1 MSTGIIDQITL
12 ECLMNKDIY
21 NKIMAHKT
29 LVTKKNQDKEFY
41 HNRILHLFE
50 QLMTNTQPEGLM
62 QDVTYAFENYVKT
75 CIRYFKIIDE
85 SDIIQQDYNGSPSK
99 HHSTLECLEESNN
112 ELEDEDELEY
122 EDEEDN
128 ESEEGDNES
137 DEDEDELEDED
148 EDNESEDDELDDE
161 EVSEHCVGKKEEPYE
176 LASAHKSRYF
186 NEDALCAIISED
198 EEDSD
203 EIKEPKTE
211 VKEVKEE
218 KKAPN
223 NQANV
228 LAPIA
233 LKGRLD
239 IFMRGGKQ
247 EQAPRNKP
255 VKEIVPKVKDINLEN
270 PELKNKGI
278 GNKWKEKNW

>member
-12 ECLMNKDIY
+12 ECLMNKDTY
-21 NKIMAHKT
+21 NKIMANKT

-50 QLMTNTQPEGLM
+50 QLMTNTQPEGMM

-99 HHSTLECLEESNN
+99 HQATLECVEESNN
-112 ELEDEDELEY
+112 ELDELEEEL
-122 EDEEDN
+122 EDDEND
-128 ESEEGDNES
+128 ESE
-137 DEDEDELEDED
+137 DEDEDEDDESE
-148 EDNESEDDELDDE
+148 EDNDESDEELDEDE
-161 EVSEHCVGKKEEPYE
+161 EVSEHCIGTKEDP
-176 LASAHKSRYF
+176 APAHKSRYF

-203 EIKEPKTE
+203 EVNEQKTQ
-211 VKEVKEE
+211 VKEE
-218 KKAPN
+218 KKQPN
-223 NQANV
+223 NNV
-228 LAPIA
+228 PVVAPFA

-239 IFMRGGKQ
+239 IFMRGIKQ
-247 EQAPRNKP
+247 EPLPRNKT
-255 VKEIVPKVKDINLEN
+255 VKDIVPKVKDINLEN

-278 GNKWKEKNW
+278 GKRNG

>member
-12 ECLMNKDIY
+12 ECLMNKDTY
-21 NKIMAHKT
+21 NKIMANKT
-29 LVTKKNQDKEFY
+29 LVAKKNQDKEFY

-50 QLMTNTQPEGLM
+50 QLMTNTQPEGMM

-99 HHSTLECLEESNN
+99 HQATLECVEESNN
-112 ELEDEDELEY
+112 ELDELE
-122 EDEEDN
+122 E
-128 ESEEGDNES
+128 
-137 DEDEDELEDED
+137 ELEDEENDESEEED
-148 EDNESEDDELDDE
+148 EDDESEEEDDELDEDESEEDE
-161 EVSEHCVGKKEEPYE
+161 EVSEHCIGKKED
-176 LASAHKSRYF
+176 LAPAHKSRYF

-203 EIKEPKTE
+203 EVNEPKTQ
-211 VKEVKEE
+211 VKEE
-218 KKAPN
+218 KKPPN
-223 NQANV
+223 NNV
-228 LAPIA
+228 PVVAPFA

-239 IFMRGGKQ
+239 IFMRGVKQ
-247 EQAPRNKP
+247 EPLSRNKT
-255 VKEIVPKVKDINLEN
+255 VKDIVPKVKDINLEN

-278 GNKWKEKNW
+278 GKRNG

>member
-1 MSTGIIDQITL
+1 M
-12 ECLMNKDIY
+12 
-21 NKIMAHKT
+21 
-29 LVTKKNQDKEFY
+29 
-41 HNRILHLFE
+41 
-50 QLMTNTQPEGLM
+50 M

-85 SDIIQQDYNGSPSK
+85 SDIIQQDYNGSPIK
-99 HHSTLECLEESNN
+99 HQATLECVEESNN
-112 ELEDEDELEY
+112 ELDELE
-122 EDEEDN
+122 E
-128 ESEEGDNES
+128 
-137 DEDEDELEDED
+137 ELEDEENDESDELD
-148 EDNESEDDELDDE
+148 EDDESEQQDDESEDELDDESDEDE
-161 EVSEHCVGKKEEPYE
+161 EVSEHCIGTKEEPYE
-176 LASAHKSRYF
+176 PAPAHKSRYF

-203 EIKEPKTE
+203 EVKEPKTE
-211 VKEVKEE
+211 VKEVKKEKNE
-218 KKAPN
+218 KKALN

-255 VKEIVPKVKDINLEN
+255 VKDIVPKVKDINLEN

-278 GNKWKEKNW
+278 GKEWKEKNW

>member
-12 ECLMNKDIY
+12 ECLMNKDTY

-50 QLMTNTQPEGLM
+50 QLMTNTQPEGMM

-99 HHSTLECLEESNN
+99 HQASLECVEESNN
-112 ELEDEDELEY
+112 ELDELEDELEDEENDELDQENELD
-122 EDEEDN
+122 EDESEEDN
-128 ESEEGDNES
+128 ESEYH
-137 DEDEDELEDED
+137 EDE
-148 EDNESEDDELDDE
+148 SDDELDE
-161 EVSEHCVGKKEEPYE
+161 EVSEHCIGKKEEP
-176 LASAHKSRYF
+176 APAHKSRYF

-203 EIKEPKTE
+203 EVNEPKTQ
-211 VKEVKEE
+211 VKDVKEE
-218 KKAPN
+218 KKEPN
-223 NQANV
+223 NKV
-228 LAPIA
+228 PVVAPFA
-233 LKGRLD
+233 LKGTLD
-239 IFMRGGKQ
+239 MFMRGVKQ
-247 EQAPRNKP
+247 EPPQRTRNAKD
-255 VKEIVPKVKDINLEN
+255 IVPKVKDINLEN

-278 GNKWKEKNW
+278 GKKNW